1 MDDMKTL
8 LALFEDIDPA
18 ADAVEKLHQ
27 LGISNEQ
34 INIVSGIPVTEPML
48 GRPHQWTNVPRL
60 ALGGALAGFSI
71 GLFLSIATPLMYP
84 IHVGGQPLIPVPPS
98 IVVIFEMTMLGMLV
112 STFLGVF
119 LDSQFPSY
127 KPKEYIPEISD
138 GKIAVLFS
146 CPQEKENT
154 IIAALKGIGAKS
166 VEPAEAQQL

>member
-71 GLFLSIATPLMYP
+71 GLLLSIATPLMYP
-84 IHVGGQPLIPVPPS
+84 NHVGGQP
-98 IVVIFEMTMLGMLV
+98 
-112 STFLGVF
+112 
-119 LDSQFPSY
+119 
-127 KPKEYIPEISD
+127 
-138 GKIAVLFS
+138 
-146 CPQEKENT
+146 
-154 IIAALKGIGAKS
+154 
-166 VEPAEAQQL
+166 